1 MIGCI
6 VDGKLV
12 WVETLNDQEKKKAR
26 AIDQHPSDCT
36 GCITAKGPCKAGEL
50 GAAVRDNKE
59 LVVLKGVR
67 KDGPVYCPSCGS
79 RVHFLKTVAGKMM
92 PCEMDLRRGD
102 GKMTLTDH
110 DGVTHRKAPDTV
122 FGYESHFAFCR
133 GAKEHRR
140 TTTCRSDGM
149 EISPKGGAK

>member
-1 MIGCI
+1 MIGTI

-26 AIDQHPSDCT
+26 
-36 GCITAKGPCKAGEL
+36 
-50 GAAVRDNKE
+50 DNKE

-67 KDGPVYCPSCGS
+67 KDGPVYCRSCGS
-79 RVHFLKTVAGKMM
+79 QVHFLKTVAGKMM
-92 PCEMDLRRGD
+92 PCKMDLRRGD

-122 FGYESHFAFCR
+122 FGYESHFAFCSR
-133 GAKEHRR
+133 AGSYRKSS
-140 TTTCRSDGM
+140 CRSDGM
-149 EISPKGGAK
+149 EMSPRGGVR